1 MQIGIRL
8 HDTKPGTL
16 EERLDIAR
24 EQGFSC
30 VHLALS
36 KVLPEQKAG
45 YGSLTPGYAM
55 YIRRLFQERQL
66 DIAVLGCYLNLA
78 HPDKEKRKAILR
90 TYEAHIRFA
99 SILGCGVVGTET
111 GAPNGEYQYEPAC
124 HTEEARK
131 TFLTNLKPVI
141 KCAES
146 YGVTLA
152 IEPVWNHIVWN
163 PAVARQVLE
172 EIASPN
178 LSIILDPVNLMGG
191 GNCCRYQEVL
201 LEALELLGEFISVI
215 HIKDFVLEKR
225 KGNGRE
231 ETVIKSVAAGTGQMD
246 YKPLLSFIKE
256 KKPFIH
262 ATLEDT
268 RPGNAKEAREY
279 IETLY
284 QELSLPGKKERRAGN
299 GSDN

>member
-8 HDTKPGTL
+8 HDTKSGTL
-16 EERLDIAR
+16 EERLDIAK

-36 KVLPEQKAG
+36 KVLPEQAG
-45 YGSLTPGYAM
+45 PGSLTPGYAM

-78 HPDKEKRKAILR
+78 HPDREGMKNILR
-90 TYEAHIRFA
+90 AYEAHIRFA

-111 GAPNGEYQYEPAC
+111 GAPNREYQYEPAC

-131 TFLTNLKPVI
+131 TFLANIKPVI

-152 IEPVWNHIVWN
+152 IEPVWSHIVWN
-163 PAVARQVLE
+163 PSVARQVLE

-178 LSIILDPVNLMGG
+178 LSVILDPVNLLAAE
-191 GNCCRYQEVL
+191 NCYKYQEVL
-201 LEALELLGEFISVI
+201 SEAFELLGDFISVI
-215 HIKDFVLEKR
+215 HIKDFILKKSKR
-225 KGNGRE
+225 NGID
-231 ETVIKSVAAGTGQMD
+231 ETMVNSVAAGTGQMD

-268 RPGNAKEAREY
+268 RPENAKEAREY
-279 IETLY
+279 METLY
-284 QELSLPGKKERRAGN
+284 HKL
-299 GSDN
+299 